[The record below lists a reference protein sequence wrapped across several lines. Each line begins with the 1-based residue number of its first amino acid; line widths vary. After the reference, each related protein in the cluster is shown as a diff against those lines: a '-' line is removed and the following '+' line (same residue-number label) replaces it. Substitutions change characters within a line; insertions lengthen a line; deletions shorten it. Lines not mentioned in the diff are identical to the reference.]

1 MTQKREMTDDKTN
14 FGEAYCQSGDLLIEY
29 LKCNENDG
37 RNTMDHKNAFRKGLI
52 DGIPICLGYLSVSFA
67 FGIFAVGSGL
77 APMEAILISMS
88 CVTSAGQ
95 LAAVP
100 IMVGQG
106 GLMELAISQLVINL
120 RYALMSVS
128 LSQKFD
134 SEVTLADRFAI
145 AFVNTDEVFAVA
157 SGQYGKVSKW
167 YMYGLESMPWVGWAV
182 GTTIGALAGNVL
194 PEVVT
199 VSLGV
204 AIYGMFVAIVLPEA
218 KQSRPVAMCVVIAM
232 ALSCLLYYVP
242 VFKWIPSGFAVI
254 VCAVAASAIMAVLA
268 PIPGE
273 EETDD

>member
-1 MTQKREMTDDKTN
+1 
-14 FGEAYCQSGDLLIEY
+14 
-29 LKCNENDG
+29 
-37 RNTMDHKNAFRKGLI
+37 MDHKNAFRKGLI

-67 FGIFAVGSGL
+67 FGIFAVSSGL
-77 APMEAILISMS
+77 APVEAILISMS

-106 GLMELAISQLVINL
+106 GLLELAISQLVINL

-134 SEVTLADRFAI
+134 SSVSLADRFAI

-157 SGQYGKVSKW
+157 SGQFGKVGKW
-167 YMYGLESMPWVGWAV
+167 YMYGLESMPWLGWTV
-182 GTTIGALAGNVL
+182 GTIIGALAGNIL

-199 VSLGV
+199 VSLGL

-218 KQSRPVAMCVVIAM
+218 RKSRPVAICVVIAM
-232 ALSCLLYYVP
+232 VLSCLFYYVP
-242 VFKWIPSGFAVI
+242 ALNRVPSGFAVI

-268 PIPGE
+268 PIPE
-273 EETDD
+273 EEESDD